1 MTSRKSALLTLLV
14 AVFAS
19 VLALGAPAN
28 AAPAGAPAD
37 TPGIALSDPD
47 LDETGLFD
55 DNEDDEDNN
64 AKDREDEQD

>member
-28 AAPAGAPAD
+28 AAPSAPAD

-47 LDETGLFD
+47 PDELGLFD